1 MSNSQNT
8 GYSGGVPKAA
18 LAALELELALLEH
31 GTASLVMH
39 VRDGKLV
46 RYTTGR
52 ERSHIAG
59 AANGE

>member
-1 MSNSQNT
+1 MSNSQTT
-8 GYSGGVPKAA
+8 GYSGSVPKAA
-18 LAALELELALLEH
+18 ISALELELARLEH

-39 VRDGKLV
+39 VRDGELV

-52 ERSHIAG
+52 ERSRIAG